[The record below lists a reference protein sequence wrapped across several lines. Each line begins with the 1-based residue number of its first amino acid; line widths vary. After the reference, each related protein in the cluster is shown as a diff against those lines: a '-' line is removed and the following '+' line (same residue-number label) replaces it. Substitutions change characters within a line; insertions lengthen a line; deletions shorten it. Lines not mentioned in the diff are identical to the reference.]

1 MALSNTAVPKYYGM
15 FRDAVIRGEIPV
27 CKEISMEMNRID
39 DLIANPGVYYDDQ
52 AVEGWIA
59 YCESELTLTDGSDL
73 SLLDSFKLWGEQIFG
88 WYYFVERS
96 VYQPNPDGHGG
107 HYVRKN
113 VKKRLINK
121 QYLIVA
127 RGAAKSM
134 YGSTLQGYFLNVDTS
149 TTHQITTAPTMKQ
162 AEEVMSP
169 LRTAITRSRGP
180 LFQFLTEGSLQ
191 NTTGS
196 KANRT
201 KLAST
206 KKGVENFLTGSL
218 LEVRPM
224 SINKLQGLQIKVATV
239 DEWLSGD
246 IREDVIGA
254 IEQGASKV
262 NDYIIVAISSEGTVR
277 NGSGD
282 TIKME
287 LMDILNPGAFIDSML
302 KHGEMSDDEAII
314 YTGMPL
320 CLSHSAESKDE
331 PKEEEKKKDSKE
343 DKPAEDKEEK
353 KDDEE
358 TIADVIDSMSEKQQN
373 VMYALIAQALEGE
386 PEKESKDDSDNKSES
401 NKEDKT
407 MKHNVFDNDQQKK
420 TEVLSHAD
428 QASII
433 SMAKSNSVGSLRT
446 AMDIYAEQN
455 PDSVLA
461 HGIDGIETL
470 FPEYKDVRPGAP
482 ELLTTDQGWVNEVL
496 KKVHKSPISRI
507 RTRQADLRNIEALRA
522 KGYKKGAQKGY
533 VGNIQLLH
541 RTTDPQTV
549 YVKSKLDR
557 DDIIDIQ
564 DFDVVQYLYGIDRM
578 NLNEELATAI
588 MIGDGREVGADGKI
602 AEDKIRPIW
611 LDDELYTIHAD
622 VDIAGMKATL
632 QGTNTSANFGE
643 NYIYAEAVIQSLLYA
658 REKYKGSGTPDF
670 YCTPHLVNV
679 MLLARDLNGRRI
691 YDKVSDL
698 AAALNVGQ
706 IITAEQFEGKT
717 RTTTDSKTKKLLGLM
732 VNLADYSLGAT
743 KGGEITHFTDFDI
756 DFNQEKSL
764 LETRCSGAN
773 TRVMSAIA
781 LEEDV
786 TATIGG

>member
-1 MALSNTAVPKYYGM
+1 MSRPFSVEDCDFSGWATRNDLRCSDGRVIRRDAFKGNDGIKVPLVWNHQHNDPRNVLGHAWLENRDEGVYTYGFFNDTEAGEVGKVLVKHGDICALSIY
-15 FRDAVIRGEIPV
+15 
-27 CKEISMEMNRID
+27 
-39 DLIANPGVYYDDQ
+39 ANQLQQNGPDVVHGC
-52 AVEGWIA
+52 I
-59 YCESELTLTDGSDL
+59 CEV
-73 SLLDSFKLWGEQIFG
+73 SLVHK
-88 WYYFVERS
+88 
-96 VYQPNPDGHGG
+96 
-107 HYVRKN
+107 
-113 VKKRLINK
+113 
-121 QYLIVA
+121 
-127 RGAAKSM
+127 GA
-134 YGSTLQGYFLNVDTS
+134 
-149 TTHQITTAPTMKQ
+149 
-162 AEEVMSP
+162 
-169 LRTAITRSRGP
+169 
-180 LFQFLTEGSLQ
+180 
-191 NTTGS
+191 
-196 KANRT
+196 
-201 KLAST
+201 
-206 KKGVENFLTGSL
+206 
-218 LEVRPM
+218 
-224 SINKLQGLQIKVATV
+224 
-239 DEWLSGD
+239 
-246 IREDVIGA
+246 
-254 IEQGASKV
+254 
-262 NDYIIVAISSEGTVR
+262 
-277 NGSGD
+277 
-282 TIKME
+282 
-287 LMDILNPGAFIDSML
+287 NPGAFIDSML
-302 KHGEMSDDEAII
+302 QHGENSEDEAII

-320 CLSHSAESKDE
+320 SLAHSDTSEKEDKKD
-331 PKEEEKKKDSKE
+331 EEEKKNAD
-343 DKPAEDKEEK
+343 AEDKKNE
-353 KDDEE
+353 DEE
-358 TIADVIDSMSEKQQN
+358 TIADVVNSMSEKQQN
-373 VMYALIAQALEGE
+373 VMYALVAEALESE
-386 PEKESKDDSDNKSES
+386 PDNKKESSETD
-401 NKEDKT
+401 KEDNT
-407 MKHNVFDNDQQKK
+407 MKHNVFDNEQQKK

-482 ELLTTDQGWVNEVL
+482 EMLTTDQGWVNEVL

-522 KGYKKGAQKGY
+522 KGYKKATQKGY
-533 VGNIQLLH
+533 TGNVQLIH

-622 VDIAGMKATL
+622 VDIAGMKTTL

-717 RTTTDSKTKKLLGLM
+717 RTTTDGKTKKLLGLM

-786 TATIGG
+786 TSRP

>member
-1 MALSNTAVPKYYGM
+1 MSRPFSVEDCDFSGWATRNDLRCSDGRVIRRDAFKENDGVKVPLVWNHQHNDPRNVLGHAWLENRDEGVYTYGFFNDTEAGEVGKVLVKHGDICALSIY
-15 FRDAVIRGEIPV
+15 
-27 CKEISMEMNRID
+27 
-39 DLIANPGVYYDDQ
+39 ANQLQQNGPDVVHGC
-52 AVEGWIA
+52 I
-59 YCESELTLTDGSDL
+59 CEV
-73 SLLDSFKLWGEQIFG
+73 SLVHK
-88 WYYFVERS
+88 
-96 VYQPNPDGHGG
+96 
-107 HYVRKN
+107 
-113 VKKRLINK
+113 
-121 QYLIVA
+121 
-127 RGAAKSM
+127 GA
-134 YGSTLQGYFLNVDTS
+134 
-149 TTHQITTAPTMKQ
+149 
-162 AEEVMSP
+162 
-169 LRTAITRSRGP
+169 
-180 LFQFLTEGSLQ
+180 
-191 NTTGS
+191 
-196 KANRT
+196 
-201 KLAST
+201 
-206 KKGVENFLTGSL
+206 
-218 LEVRPM
+218 
-224 SINKLQGLQIKVATV
+224 
-239 DEWLSGD
+239 
-246 IREDVIGA
+246 
-254 IEQGASKV
+254 
-262 NDYIIVAISSEGTVR
+262 
-277 NGSGD
+277 
-282 TIKME
+282 
-287 LMDILNPGAFIDSML
+287 NPGAFIDSML
-302 KHGEMSDDEAII
+302 QHGENSEDEAII

-320 CLSHSAESKDE
+320 SLTHSDTSEKEDKKD
-331 PKEEEKKKDSKE
+331 EEEKKNSDGE
-343 DKPAEDKEEK
+343 DKKNE
-353 KDDEE
+353 DEE
-358 TIADVIDSMSEKQQN
+358 TIADVVNSMSEKQQN
-373 VMYALIAQALEGE
+373 VMYALIAQALEGK
-386 PEKESKDDSDNKSES
+386 PEKESKDDSDNKSEF
-401 NKEDKT
+401 NKEDNT
-407 MKHNVFDNDQQKK
+407 MKHNVFDNDQQK

-461 HGIDGIETL
+461 HGIDGIEAL
-470 FPEYKDVRPGAP
+470 FPDYKDVRPGAP
-482 ELLTTDQGWVNEVL
+482 EMVTTDQGWVNEVL

-522 KGYKKGAQKGY
+522 KGYKKATQKGY
-533 VGNIQLLH
+533 IGNVQLIH

-564 DFDVVQYLYGIDRM
+564 DFDVVQYLYSIDRM

-622 VDIAGMKATL
+622 IDIAGMKTTL

-706 IITAEQFEGKT
+706 IITVEQFEGKT

-786 TATIGG
+786 TRASGEGT